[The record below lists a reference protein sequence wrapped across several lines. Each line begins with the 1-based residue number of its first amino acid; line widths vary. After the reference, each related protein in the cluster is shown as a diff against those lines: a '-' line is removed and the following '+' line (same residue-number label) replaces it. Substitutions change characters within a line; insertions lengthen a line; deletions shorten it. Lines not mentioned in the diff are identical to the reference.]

1 MCGRFVSTTTPQ
13 DLATLLGELRW
24 DPAESVAPSWN
35 VAPTDPV
42 PAVLERVDRETGE
55 LSRQVRALRWGL
67 VPSWSKDPSGG
78 ARMIN
83 ARSETV
89 HLKPAFRKA
98 FTTRRCVI
106 PADGYFE
113 WREVPA
119 TADRR
124 KYKQPYFLSTGS
136 VMLMA
141 GLYEFWRDRTRPED
155 DPAAWLATTT
165 VITTDATD
173 SAGRVHDRMPLTIA
187 PDDLSAW
194 LAPDLTDAGE
204 LHHLL
209 RRPADGALRVRAVSP
224 AVNSVRANGPEL
236 LDTAPDP
243 LGLAD

>member
-1 MCGRFVSTTTPQ
+1 MARGPRHRRPEEVQ
-13 DLATLLGELRW
+13 A
-24 DPAESVAPSWN
+24 
-35 VAPTDPV
+35 
-42 PAVLERVDRETGE
+42 AVLPQHRLG
-55 LSRQVRALRWGL
+55 
-67 VPSWSKDPSGG
+67 
-78 ARMIN
+78 
-83 ARSETV
+83 
-89 HLKPAFRKA
+89 H
-98 FTTRRCVI
+98 
-106 PADGYFE
+106 ADG
-113 WREVPA
+113 
-119 TADRR
+119 
-124 KYKQPYFLSTGS
+124 
-136 VMLMA
+136 

-209 RRPADGALRVRAVSP
+209 RRPADGALRVRAVST

-236 LDTAPDP
+236 LDTSPDP